1 MRRRITKARTPLV
14 DHFGN
19 IIEIGDAYFYGSPPT
34 AGRVTKISARSIE
47 ITSHG
52 QVWDDGFAKW
62 VDGETT
68 MKCSSPEKGV
78 CLDKTYDKK
87 IT

>member
-1 MRRRITKARTPLV
+1 MGRVRTIKPKPV

-19 IIEIGDAYFYGSPPT
+19 IIELGDAYFYGAPPT
-34 AGRVTKISARSIE
+34 AGRVSKITGSSIE
-47 ITSHG
+47 ITYYAR
-52 QVWDDGFAKW
+52 VWNHTTAKFEQ
-62 VDGETT
+62 GEDT
-68 MKCSSPEKGV
+68 MLCRSPEKGV